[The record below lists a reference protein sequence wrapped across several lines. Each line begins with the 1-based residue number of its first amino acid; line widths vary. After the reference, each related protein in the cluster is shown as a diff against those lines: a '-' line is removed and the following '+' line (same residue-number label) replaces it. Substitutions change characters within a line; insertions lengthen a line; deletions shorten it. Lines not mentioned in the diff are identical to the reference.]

1 MFQISIPRIQRYA
14 IILGVVGTVL
24 TAVLSSVAEAAGF
37 LTGAALS
44 LVTIQSWAKIAA
56 SLNPQA
62 ETKPSATASGLF
74 LVLRYLLIAAAMY
87 GTIKV
92 LGVTPVAMLLGL
104 LTAFA
109 AVLIEIAQQVSKK

>member
-1 MFQISIPRIQRYA
+1 MFQISIARIQRYA
-14 IILGVVGTVL
+14 IILGVVGTVI
-24 TAVLSSVAEAAGF
+24 TAAVRSIAEAAGF

-44 LVTIQSWAKIAA
+44 LVTIESWNRIAA
-56 SLNPQA
+56 SLNPEAKQ
-62 ETKPSATASGLF
+62 KPSAAASGIF
-74 LVLRYLLIAAAMY
+74 LAVRYLIIAAAIY
-87 GTIKV
+87 VTIKV